1 MAPSGP
7 NHQHTVTSF
16 DDELRKLNNTIS
28 RMGGLAETQLTQ
40 ALKALSQ
47 RDSDLAS
54 RVVSQDAQ
62 IDQHDQEVQN
72 LVVRLL
78 ALRQPMA
85 DDLRLIV
92 GALKVSADLE
102 RIGDYAANVAKRT
115 MVINQIP
122 PVKAAGPIPLM
133 GRLVQELIKDV
144 LDAYVERDE
153 DKALDV
159 WRRDEE
165 VDEMHTSLTREFITY
180 MMEDP
185 RNITSCTH
193 LMFIIKN
200 IERIGDHATN
210 IAETVHFTVSGR
222 PISGQRPK
230 GDAGSA
236 PDLGNETA

>member
-1 MAPSGP
+1 MAPTDR
-7 NHQHTVTSF
+7 NDQHTVTSF

-40 ALKALSQ
+40 ALKALGQ
-47 RDSDLAS
+47 RDSDLAG

-62 IDQHDQEVQN
+62 IDQLEQEVQH

-85 DDLRLIV
+85 DDLRVIV

-180 MMEDP
+180 MMEDA

-222 PISGQRPK
+222 TIAGQRPK

-236 PDLGNETA
+236 PEPGGETT